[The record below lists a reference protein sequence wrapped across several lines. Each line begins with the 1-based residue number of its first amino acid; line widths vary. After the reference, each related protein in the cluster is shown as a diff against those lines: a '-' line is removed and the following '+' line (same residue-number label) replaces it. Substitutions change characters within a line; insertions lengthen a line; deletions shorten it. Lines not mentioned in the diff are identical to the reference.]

1 MVNRNLQDDLKFER
15 DLNAKLRDELDR
27 FEREKETLIG
37 KLNEEEELSG
47 QIQRETDSVNT
58 NLLRKTDDL
67 RRLEDEHDHTQQR
80 LRQLNEQLDNLR
92 NVEVKNRHQKVAMD
106 NELQDLTN
114 QRNDLIR
121 RMNELSE
128 KYDGYVSQM
137 NKERYEI
144 TERNK

>member
-15 DLNAKLRDELDR
+15 DLNAKLREELDR

-92 NVEVKNRHQKVAMD
+92 NVEVKNRHQKAAMD
-106 NELQDLTN
+106 TELQDLTN
-114 QRNDLIR
+114 
-121 RMNELSE
+121 
-128 KYDGYVSQM
+128 
-137 NKERYEI
+137 
-144 TERNK
+144 

>member
-1 MVNRNLQDDLKFER
+1 M
-15 DLNAKLRDELDR
+15 
-27 FEREKETLIG
+27 
-37 KLNEEEELSG
+37 SG

-92 NVEVKNRHQKVAMD
+92 NVEVKNRHQKAAMD

-137 NKERYEI
+137 NRERYEI